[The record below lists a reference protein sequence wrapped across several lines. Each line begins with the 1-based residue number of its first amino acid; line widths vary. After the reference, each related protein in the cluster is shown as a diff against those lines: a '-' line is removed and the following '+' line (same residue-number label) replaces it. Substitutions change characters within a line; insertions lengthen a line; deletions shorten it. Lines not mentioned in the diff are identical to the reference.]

1 MEYPFGRNRD
11 GYSNTVGYADQV
23 FMKEMLANTRR
34 KATSMSLLIQRV
46 WEGTRDV
53 LKEDITEKVGY
64 IVVVKIM
71 N

>member
-1 MEYPFGRNRD
+1 
-11 GYSNTVGYADQV
+11 
-23 FMKEMLANTRR
+23 MKERLANTRR
-34 KATSMSLLIQRV
+34 KATSMRLLIQRV

-53 LKEDITEKVGY
+53 LKEDITEKVGD